1 MKITKKILFVLAI
14 ISVAFCRFALADI
27 PSRIDSIVK
36 RDSLKKVNFGICIV
50 DAKTGV
56 VAYGYN
62 PAAPRVPASNMKI
75 IITAAALKYLGPD
88 FEYVT
93 KVGLLGDTLV
103 ITGSGDPLLA
113 DKTTDAKYGRQTG
126 WILKDIADTLA
137 KNNVTAVKD
146 IVVDSSVFDD
156 QRVHPHWP
164 KDELNKWYACE
175 VSGLNYNG
183 NCVEIIAS
191 TVAGRIELIV
201 DPPTRYVDVINK
213 CQTAPKGHDT
223 VWCSRQ
229 QGSNVITVL
238 GKCYK
243 DCQPVR
249 VAVERPAAFFG
260 FLLAEQLAA
269 SGIKVEGQF
278 VEKRLDDIS
287 ALKDLTAYKTN
298 LWDVLERCNK
308 DSFGLAAESLLKTVV
323 AHPELGGK
331 GGSWHAGQEV
341 ISQYLRDLN
350 VPDDQF
356 VIDDGSGLSKDNRLT
371 ANALTTVL
379 LDIYRSPYWEHY
391 KDTLAVGGVDG
402 TVSKYFKNKKYKA
415 RIFGKTGY
423 IDGVK
428 CFSGLCRTDAGDY
441 IFSILAN
448 NANGSTREAINEIAQ
463 AVIDESE

>member
-14 ISVAFCRFALADI
+14 ITVAFCHLALADI

-93 KVGLLGDTLV
+93 KVGILGDTLV